1 MTRHCSINAFLLASH
16 QYPSW
21 LGTQS
26 SFFGWPISKCFFGY
40 QTVLFMDIKIF
51 YKFLLFSP
59 HFPIRWSPGK
69 RTPWSV
75 FRALQTDQKN
85 CRFGVIDFS
94 RLWQKNHFV
103 PVRSGFTDFLKFS
116 RLSVCR
122 AQKSSQNRFLRLL
135 CGFQDKTLGSI
146 FTFGYQIHFFGYQ
159 IYFTGFGSWYQ
170 NFNSTHVTSV
180 F

>member
-21 LGTQS
+21 LGLKG
-26 SFFGWPISKCFFGY
+26 FFWVTDIKMFFGY
-40 QTVLFMDIKIF
+40 QTDKLMDIKN
-51 YKFLLFSP
+51 YDKFLLFSP

-75 FRALQTDQKN
+75 FRALQTDQKKLSFR
-85 CRFGVIDFS
+85 CHRFF
-94 RLWQKNHFV
+94 LTMTKNHFV

-146 FTFGYQIHFFGYQ
+146 F
-159 IYFTGFGSWYQ
+159 
-170 NFNSTHVTSV
+170 
-180 F
+180 

>member
-1 MTRHCSINAFLLASH
+1 MPFSLRHTNILPGWGLKVLFLR
-16 QYPSW
+16 
-21 LGTQS
+21 
-26 SFFGWPISKCFFGY
+26 FGY
-40 QTVLFMDIKIF
+40 QTVLFLDIKIF
-51 YKFLLFSP
+51 DRFLLFSP

-75 FRALQTDQKN
+75 FRALQTDQKKLSFR
-85 CRFGVIDFS
+85 CHRFFKTMT
-94 RLWQKNHFV
+94 KNHFV

-146 FTFGYQIHFFGYQ
+146 FIFGYQ
-159 IYFTGFGSWYQ
+159 T
-170 NFNSTHVTSV
+170 
-180 F
+180 